1 LYVNQKMGFTAGNA
15 APMIPLIQ
23 PLLHE
28 AEANRKSVI
37 EMRKKRAG
45 PFLTLPFSFL
55 PFGII

>member
-1 LYVNQKMGFTAGNA
+1 MGFTAGNA